1 MLAIEN
7 FYQTIN
13 MLFAWFAIGN
23 FFLVF
28 RLLTASLSDPTL
40 LGTAGNILGV
50 IFEWVYLA
58 TLVTCFILALGN
70 RPQGSNKYYMAMAIF
85 WSLLMVWLAFASVFL
100 TVRSIQHEVA
110 EGEFTAGAIFH
121 NFQFFTLIVSLA
133 STYVLWFVASFL
145 FFEPWHMFTC
155 FIQYIVLTPTY
166 INVLNI
172 YAFCNTHDISWGTK
186 GDDKGPDLG
195 NVVIKPG
202 GKVDVQ
208 IPQDDGD
215 LNAQYDA
222 ELKKFAQKAPKEVRV
237 VSEAE
242 KHEDYY
248 KGFRSM
254 VVLVWIFCN
263 GALAAVVLNAAGL
276 ERVEVNN
283 NSSQRATIYLGVVL
297 WSVAGLSLFRFIGAM
312 WFLVVR
318 LVSFSGAFWHN

>member
-1 MLAIEN
+1 
-7 FYQTIN
+7 
-13 MLFAWFAIGN
+13 
-23 FFLVF
+23 
-28 RLLTASLSDPTL
+28 
-40 LGTAGNILGV
+40 
-50 IFEWVYLA
+50 
-58 TLVTCFILALGN
+58 
-70 RPQGSNKYYMAMAIF
+70 
-85 WSLLMVWLAFASVFL
+85 
-100 TVRSIQHEVA
+100 
-110 EGEFTAGAIFH
+110 
-121 NFQFFTLIVSLA
+121 
-133 STYVLWFVASFL
+133 
-145 FFEPWHMFTC
+145 MFTC

-186 GDDKGPDLG
+186 GDDKAEKLG
-195 NVVIKPG
+195 VVNMKPG

-215 LNAQYDA
+215 LNAMYDA
-222 ELKKFAQKAPKEVRV
+222 ELSKFAKKAPKEVRV

-254 VVLVWIFCN
+254 VVLAWIFCN

-276 ERVEVNN
+276 QRVSVTD

-318 LVSFSGAFWHN
+318 LVSFKPFSAASSTQANGKCSSEECDGFNLMQLMWR